1 MLIVQRLFG
10 CCTYWRERFI
20 HLSKMCVLFSRS
32 YIGGKNASY
41 FSRSTQCIL
50 YIIHA
55 IYTIFDCGWSV
66 CIWWL
71 WMCCEN
77 AVITVPTIH
86 RIIVI
91 YAWKYLASFR
101 CFMYICLYMQ
111 LRIGRKIH
119 SLRRHWLRHRIR
131 FFHSFVLPFVR
142 FHSFAWPAFNSPKS
156 TDENERWC
164 AFSVYMFSSYVDSA
178 ICFDVIAYS
187 STRISS
193 AYKRVKYRKQW
204 IPSR

>member
-55 IYTIFDCGWSV
+55 IYIFDCGWSV
-66 CIWWL
+66 CIWWM

-77 AVITVPTIH
+77 AVITVPIIH

-101 CFMYICLYMQ
+101 CFMYMFVYAIKNWEENPQ
-111 LRIGRKIH
+111 LATTLT
-119 SLRRHWLRHRIR
+119 SAS
-131 FFHSFVLPFVR
+131 HSFLSFVHPFVR

-193 AYKRVKYRKQW
+193 ACKRVKYRKQW
-204 IPSR
+204 IQSR